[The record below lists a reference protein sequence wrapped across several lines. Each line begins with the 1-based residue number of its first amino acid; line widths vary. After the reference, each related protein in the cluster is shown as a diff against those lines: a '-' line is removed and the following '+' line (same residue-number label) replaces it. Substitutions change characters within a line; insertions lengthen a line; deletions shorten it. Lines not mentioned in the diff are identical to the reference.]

1 DMVLESNRDLVVR
14 RLVECLGR
22 DRSRH
27 QVAEVT
33 SLGLV
38 QMTRKRMGT
47 GLVEVFSHTCEHCA
61 GRGIIVHDEPVER
74 GKPYETAAQRR
85 RGGEAGTRRNRRRA
99 PREQQHAE
107 TEKQPVVQDEAQ
119 DEKAEQTRNAM
130 ASIAAASNGKETQ

>member
-1 DMVLESNRDLVVR
+1 
-14 RLVECLGR
+14 CLGR

-61 GRGIIVHDEPVER
+61 GRGIIVEDEPIER

-85 RGGEAGTRRNRRRA
+85 RGGEAGTRRNRRRNKDQSS
-99 PREQQHAE
+99 QQTEHSKMNKQSSFHA
-107 TEKQPVVQDEAQ
+107 
-119 DEKAEQTRNAM
+119 
-130 ASIAAASNGKETQ
+130 